1 MKSLLRVFLGLLGVV
16 VLLGILQVVAAEGIE
31 VVVVH
36 TVDEAGEPRETR
48 IWILEDQGKVYI
60 RGGEGG
66 WTSRVAAHPE
76 IELERD
82 AGPEQVLGVI
92 EDDGGVRRR
101 INRLFREKY
110 GWRDAFISML
120 IGDPAR
126 EGAVVVEVVPRPS

>member
-16 VLLGILQVVAAEGIE
+16 ALLGILQVVAAEGIE

-36 TVDEAGEPRETR
+36 TVGEAGEPRETR

-60 RGGEGG
+60 RGDAGG

-76 IELERD
+76 IELERG
-82 AGPEQVLGVI
+82 ARTERVLGVVQ
-92 EDDGGVRRR
+92 DDDGVRRR

-110 GWRDAFISML
+110 GWRDACISML
-120 IGDPAR
+120 MGDPAR
-126 EGAVVVEVVPRPS
+126 EGAVVVEVVPLSS